1 MLKRLTLTPVVLL
14 FLVAVVNAQ
23 SATDRQYEY
32 KLLAT
37 NRVATME
44 KEMNEAAAVGYEFEE
59 AVSGETS
66 FGGSEV
72 VVIMSRPAGA
82 SKPRYQYKLLATS
95 KTSTMQKEMQEAGD
109 AGFMHREETVFKKTF
124 GTEVT
129 VILEKDLIELGRAYD
144 YKLLATRKTSTLQKE
159 MSEAGTEGY
168 EFVGVTS
175 GETAF
180 GGTEV
185 VAIMRRPRRR

>member
-1 MLKRLTLTPVVLL
+1 MLRRLAVIIALTIFFCLP
-14 FLVAVVNAQ
+14 AAAQ
-23 SATDRQYEY
+23 TATDRQYEY

-72 VVIMSRPAGA
+72 VVIMSRPVGA

-129 VILEKDLIELGRAYD
+129 VILEKDLIEPGRAYD

-159 MSEAGTEGY
+159 MSEAGAEGY
-168 EFVGVTS
+168 EFVVVTS

-185 VAIMRRPRRR
+185 VAIMRRPKRR